1 MLSYTLC
8 NWNCMPVFCIM
19 FTARLKDT
27 WDQSKLELYC
37 WHSVIITIIVISI
50 TVFVI
55 IVIIIV
61 IITAIT
67 IVIIFTTIPA
77 RSLHDKITLSLHI
90 GLSSYYH
97 MLSSLVGGIPTPLKN
112 MKVNWDDYA
121 QYMEILWN
129 NIWSVV
135 WNFISQYIGIILFQT
150 TRYYTKLPISA
161 QVSSCRSESPW

>member
-1 MLSYTLC
+1 M
-8 NWNCMPVFCIM
+8 
-19 FTARLKDT
+19 
-27 WDQSKLELYC
+27 
-37 WHSVIITIIVISI
+37 ISI

-90 GLSSYYH
+90 RLSSYYH

-121 QYMEILWN
+121 QYMEIL
-129 NIWSVV
+129 
-135 WNFISQYIGIILFQT
+135 
-150 TRYYTKLPISA
+150 
-161 QVSSCRSESPW
+161 

>member
-90 GLSSYYH
+90 RLSSYYH

-112 MKVNWDDYA
+112 MKVNWDDYIFPI
-121 QYMEILWN
+121 YGKIKTC
-129 NIWSVV
+129 SKPP
-135 WNFISQYIGIILFQT
+135 
-150 TRYYTKLPISA
+150 TRKDIQST
-161 QVSSCRSESPW
+161 ESHWRIFMTEDI